1 MVFVY
6 SINSVLRTIWYLR
19 DSKVQVSRKKYYFIM
34 RREIWDSCYLSSC
47 FWVLLFLENNWIGI
61 WFQSLFLYHY
71 MRKGW
76 KFLFGLCR
84 VVLNKVWIM
93 NEMFSIS
100 NFMFGY
106 GEIKNEMINYDVSI
120 CCSYLIYFLISSY
133 ITNGIK
139 IHALLKHLSVL
150 MEPFISKIL
159 NTCFIY
165 L

>member
-106 GEIKNEMINYDVSI
+106 GEIKKWNDKLWCFYMLFIFNILFDFQLYHQWHKNSCVIKTFVSP
-120 CCSYLIYFLISSY
+120 YGTF
-133 ITNGIK
+133 
-139 IHALLKHLSVL
+139 H
-150 MEPFISKIL
+150 F
-159 NTCFIY
+159 
-165 L
+165 